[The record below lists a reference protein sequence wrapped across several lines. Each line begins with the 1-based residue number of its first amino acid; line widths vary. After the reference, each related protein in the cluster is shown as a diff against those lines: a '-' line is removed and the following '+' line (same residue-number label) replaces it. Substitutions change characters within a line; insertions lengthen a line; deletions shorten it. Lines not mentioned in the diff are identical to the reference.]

1 MIYPEVFLCVINS
14 IFIGVYSAPL
24 FIQPRVYLLMAYYL
38 PDTFLGTG
46 ETSVS
51 KTGNCLPLGN
61 CVWGE
66 ISQINTLQRT
76 HEADR
81 DSEENKQGWGRK
93 VRRTSVTRG
102 HLGKVRM
109 EARFFAASHL
119 LGPQASLV
127 LTVFPQVFLP
137 MASRCLILIS
147 VSFILWNPCSL
158 SGVQCEGVWG
168 TCLLFL
174 GCPPLVWAVGL
185 ASAYTVLLL
194 STFSFGCVCLHS
206 CHGSFSSHLC
216 LGDLL
221 LRACLFRYV
230 GIFASSSPFGFL

>member
-1 MIYPEVFLCVINS
+1 M
-14 IFIGVYSAPL
+14 
-24 FIQPRVYLLMAYYL
+24 
-38 PDTFLGTG
+38 
-46 ETSVS
+46 
-51 KTGNCLPLGN
+51 
-61 CVWGE
+61 
-66 ISQINTLQRT
+66 
-76 HEADR
+76 
-81 DSEENKQGWGRK
+81 
-93 VRRTSVTRG
+93 TRG

-127 LTVFPQVFLP
+127 LTVFPQVLLP

-158 SGVQCEGVWG
+158 SVVQCEGVWG

-185 ASAYTVLLL
+185 ASAYTMLLL

-216 LGDLL
+216 LGGLL
-221 LRACLFRYV
+221 PRAFCSGMSAYLLPVPLLVFFENHITVFAKRCTLTV
-230 GIFASSSPFGFL
+230 GDPGLPL